1 MGCRGRFIDER
12 LCKRYRVRQFGKDI
26 AMTTFIPKNLPLTQT
41 IETIKVLR
49 KTIQANRAL
58 AKLNGVAKIIPNQN
72 ILINSLVLQEAKDS
86 SEIENIIT
94 THDELFRAGLDITS
108 VTNETKEVQHYR
120 QALLKGFA
128 LVQEN
133 GLLLKRDIVAMQQE
147 LEQNDAG
154 VRRQSGTVL
163 RNVATGEVIF
173 EPPQEYAVIQELLT
187 NLEYYINEP
196 NDIDPLIN
204 MAIIH
209 YQFET
214 IHPFYDGNGRTGRII
229 NILYLIFKELL
240 DIPILYLSSYIIQH
254 KADYYRLL
262 QEVRTENNWEEWI
275 LYMLDG
281 VEQTSLE
288 TIKLVDGIHRLM
300 DESKEKIKSELPKI
314 YSKDLVEILF
324 MHPYTK
330 IDFLVSGLGITRKTA
345 SKYLNALEQI
355 GLIENIQ
362 IKNSKFFINKEL
374 FDMLKKGI

>member
-1 MGCRGRFIDER
+1 MT
-12 LCKRYRVRQFGKDI
+12 QFTPSK
-26 AMTTFIPKNLPLTQT
+26 LPLVHQV
-41 IETIKVLR
+41 ETTKVLK
-49 KTIQANRAL
+49 KTISANRAL

-94 THDELFRAGLDITS
+94 THDELFRAGLDISS
-108 VTNETKEVQHYR
+108 VTNETKEVQYYR
-120 QALLKGFA
+120 QALLKGFG
-128 LVQEN
+128 LVQKQE
-133 GLLLKRDIVAMQQE
+133 LLLKRDIVTIQKE

-163 RNVATGEVIF
+163 KNAATGKVIF
-173 EPPQEYAVIQELLT
+173 TPPQEYEIIQGLLT
-187 NLEYYINEP
+187 NLEQYINEP
-196 NDIDPLIN
+196 NEIDPLVN

-229 NILYLIFKELL
+229 NILYLILKELL
-240 DIPILYLSSYIIQH
+240 DIPILYLSSYIIQN

-262 QEVRTENNWEEWI
+262 QEVRTEDNWEEWI

-281 VEQTSLE
+281 VEQTSLGTIELINDIHILIGE
-288 TIKLVDGIHRLM
+288 T
-300 DESKEKIKSELPKI
+300 KEKIKTELPKI

-330 IDFLVSGLGITRKTA
+330 IDFLVDGLGIYRDTA
-345 SKYLNALEQI
+345 GRYLKKLEALGI
-355 GLIENIQ
+355 IKSIK
-362 IKNSKFFINKEL
+362 IKNSKYYINIEL
-374 FDMLKKGI
+374 FDRLRQGLII

>member
-1 MGCRGRFIDER
+1 M
-12 LCKRYRVRQFGKDI
+12 
-26 AMTTFIPKNLPLTQT
+26 
-41 IETIKVLR
+41 
-49 KTIQANRAL
+49 
-58 AKLNGVAKIIPNQN
+58 
-72 ILINSLVLQEAKDS
+72 VLQEAKDS

-94 THDELFRAGLDITS
+94 THDELFRAGLDIAS

-120 QALLKGFA
+120 EALLKGYA
-128 LVQEN
+128 LVQEH
-133 GLLLKRDIVAMQQE
+133 GLLLKRDIVSIQKE

-163 RNVATGEVIF
+163 RNVATGEVVF
-173 EPPQEYAVIQELLT
+173 EPPQEYEIIQELLT
-187 NLEYYINEP
+187 NLEQYINEP
-196 NDIDPLIN
+196 NFIDPLVN

-229 NILYLIFKELL
+229 NILYLILKELL

-254 KADYYRLL
+254 KTDYYRLL
-262 QEVRTENNWEEWI
+262 QEVRTKDNWEEWI

-281 VEQTSLE
+281 VEQTSLGTIGLINDIHKLMGE
-288 TIKLVDGIHRLM
+288 T
-300 DESKEKIKSELPKI
+300 KEKIKVELPKI

-330 IDFLVSGLGITRKTA
+330 IDFLVNGLNIARQTA
-345 SKYLNALEQI
+345 SIYLNELEKI
-355 GLIENIQ
+355 GILQ
-362 IKNSKFFINKEL
+362 SIKIGRSKFFINVEL

>member
-1 MGCRGRFIDER
+1 MIP
-12 LCKRYRVRQFGKDI
+12 
-26 AMTTFIPKNLPLTQT
+26 FIPKNLPLTKT
-41 IETIKVLR
+41 IESTKVLK
-49 KTIQANRAL
+49 KTISANRAL

-94 THDELFRAGLDITS
+94 THDELFRAGLDIAS

-120 QALLKGFA
+120 EALLKGYA
-128 LVQEN
+128 LVQGN

-154 VRRQSGTVL
+154 VRQQSGTVL

-173 EPPQEYAVIQELLT
+173 EPPQEYEVIQELLT
-187 NLEYYINEP
+187 NLEHYINEP

-229 NILYLIFKELL
+229 NILYLILKELL

-262 QEVRTENNWEEWI
+262 QEVRTKDNWEEWV

-281 VEQTSLE
+281 VEQTSLATIELVNDIDILMHE
-288 TIKLVDGIHRLM
+288 T
-300 DESKEKIKSELPKI
+300 KETIKSELPKI
-314 YSKDLVEILF
+314 YSKDLIEILF

-330 IDFLVSGLGITRKTA
+330 IDFLVEGLGIYRDTA
-345 SKYLNALEQI
+345 GRYLNKLEVLGI
-355 GLIENIQ
+355 VEEVK
-362 IKNSKFFINKEL
+362 IKNSKFFINTKL
-374 FDMLKKGI
+374 FERLQKGLMI